1 MKKLNAI
8 FLLSALI
15 FASACEEDDEPE
27 APLSIKTQMLINPT
41 VWETAAIAL
50 YDTETREYYEIPEEL
65 NLDLDCFNDN
75 TLKFNKNGNFEASEG
90 SDLCDEEEQTSTG
103 TWKFN
108 SSETKITFTD
118 EEGPDEVDIVALTEE
133 EFVVSTGETIPTEI
147 GDLLIVIAFEAKE

>member
-1 MKKLNAI
+1 MKKI
-8 FLLSALI
+8 TLLFALTV
-15 FASACEEDDEPE
+15 FALGFTACEEDDEPE
-27 APLSIKTQMLINPT
+27 APLSIKTQMLINPSS
-41 VWETAAIAL
+41 WETAAIVL
-50 YDTETREYYEIPEEL
+50 MDTETEEFYEIPEEF
-65 NLDLDCFNDN
+65 DLDCFNDN

-118 EEGPDEVDIVALTEE
+118 EEGPDEVEILELTEE
-133 EFVVSTGETIPTEI
+133 EFIIASGETIPTEI